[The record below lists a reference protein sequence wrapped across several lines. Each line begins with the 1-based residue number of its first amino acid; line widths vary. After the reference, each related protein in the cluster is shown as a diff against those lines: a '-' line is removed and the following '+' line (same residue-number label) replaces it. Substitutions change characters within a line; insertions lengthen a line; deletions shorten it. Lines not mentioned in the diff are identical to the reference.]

1 MKVKE
6 LIKILEKMD
15 EEALVVT
22 SSNQY
27 TWGGYE
33 EIQLAESKMLVYS
46 GSLYQKQRD
55 VDEVHGSEPTP
66 AVVIGSKKV

>member
-22 SSNQY
+22 SSQKY
-27 TWGGYE
+27 AWGCYE
-33 EIQLAESKMLVYS
+33 EIQLAESKSLVYS
-46 GSLYQKQRD
+46 GSMYQIERD
-55 VDEVHGSEPTP
+55 VDEMNDSAPTP
-66 AVVIGSKKV
+66 AVVIGSKSV